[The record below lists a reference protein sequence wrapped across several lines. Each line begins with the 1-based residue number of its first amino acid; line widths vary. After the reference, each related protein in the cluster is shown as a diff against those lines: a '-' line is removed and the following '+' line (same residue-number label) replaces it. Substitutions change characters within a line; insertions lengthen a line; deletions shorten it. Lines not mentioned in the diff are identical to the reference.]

1 MEKVLETVRKILG
14 GDMIDRHFDP
24 EIIIH
29 INTTIAT
36 LDQLGVTFTKR
47 IVDEDTTWDE
57 LVPDTQPIEWIKT
70 YIPCKVK
77 MIFDPPTG
85 SSAMS
90 ALEKVIDECEFR
102 IHMASDS
109 SKTTMTLDQ
118 LLTDDSYMSLLE
130 KIFYKG

>member
-14 GDMIDRHFDP
+14 GDMIDHHFDP

-47 IVDEDTTWDE
+47 IVDEDTTWTE

-109 SKTTMTLDQ
+109 DKMSKALDEV
-118 LLTDDSYMSLLE
+118 LSDESYMSLLG
-130 KIFYKG
+130 KSFF